1 MQSLDEKVDFMLQNQ
16 DDIRRCISNIQNNIM
31 GVMTIQ
37 RDMLQTQF
45 EIQRDIQ
52 RLDNKIDDNYQKLDK
67 KIDDNYQKLDKKID
81 DNYQKLDKKIDDNYK
96 KLDKKID
103 ENAADT
109 SEIFKDI
116 CVKLDELSN
125 PKPRLTIL
133 K

>member
-1 MQSLDEKVDFMLQNQ
+1 MQSLEEKVDFMLQSQ
-16 DDIRRCISNIQNNIM
+16 DDIRRSISNIQNNTISM
-31 GVMTIQ
+31 MTIQ

-45 EIQRDIQ
+45 EMQRDIK
-52 RLDNKIDDNYQKLDK
+52 R
-67 KIDDNYQKLDKKID
+67 
-81 DNYQKLDKKIDDNYK
+81 LDKKIDDNYK

>member
-1 MQSLDEKVDFMLQNQ
+1 MQSLEEKVDFMLQSQ
-16 DDIRRCISNIQNNIM
+16 DDIRRSISNIQNNTISI
-31 GVMTIQ
+31 MTIQ

-45 EIQRDIQ
+45 EMQRDIQ
-52 RLDNKIDDNYQKLDK
+52 RLDKKIDDNYEKLDK
-67 KIDDNYQKLDKKID
+67 KIDDNYQKLDE
-81 DNYQKLDKKIDDNYK
+81 
-96 KLDKKID
+96 KID

>member
-67 KIDDNYQKLDKKID
+67 KIDDNY
-81 DNYQKLDKKIDDNYK
+81 K